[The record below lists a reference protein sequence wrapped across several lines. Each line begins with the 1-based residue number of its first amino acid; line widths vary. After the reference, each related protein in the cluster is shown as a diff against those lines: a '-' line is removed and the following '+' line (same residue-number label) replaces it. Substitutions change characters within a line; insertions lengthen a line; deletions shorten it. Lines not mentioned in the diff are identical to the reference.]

1 MSNNDAYFDGLA
13 RAYVALYEGRLALGP
28 LKDPPGLG
36 TSSTRSAFY
45 YATQAVGSLESC
57 FAASLPPV
65 DETAPQSEV
74 EVAVR
79 AFGGSIRCLQCGGRM
94 SFMQYLG
101 NSAFS
106 IERLPDGAP
115 PIYDKE
121 PDEPAIYEQT
131 PEGNGP
137 TKESE

>member
-1 MSNNDAYFDGLA
+1 MSDDNNHSKIIEAFLNGAKPREHLA
-13 RAYVALYEGRLALGP
+13 KVMGEVLTPRWEPCGDNTRCLSCKGP
-28 LKDPPGLG
+28 MER
-36 TSSTRSAFY
+36 STTPF
-45 YATQAVGSLESC
+45 Q
-57 FAASLPPV
+57 
-65 DETAPQSEV
+65 
-74 EVAVR
+74 R